1 MDEKILGTL
10 EYYKVL
16 RQLEKYCV
24 FSASSELAQDLKPIS
39 DYENICLY
47 LSETSE
53 AKRFLRLHPDF
64 SIGGARDIRKNV
76 ILAER
81 GGILETSEILDIK
94 YTLIA
99 ARNLC
104 RRFDK
109 HQEEF
114 HNLFS
119 ILKEIPGPTGVVAKI
134 SSVISDDGEIFDS
147 ASIKLSGIRR
157 DLVINHERLL
167 SKLKKIIGDSKNS
180 KYLQEPIITQ
190 RDGRYVIPL
199 RSEYKGRIKSI
210 IHDQSSSGATIF
222 IEPVSVVS
230 LNNKYRE
237 LHIEEDQ
244 EIRRILAE
252 LSANIGQFSSE
263 LCQVVNTLARFDFTF
278 AKAKYAEEIMAEEPR
293 LYETRQVPHKEQI
306 HFKLLQARHPL
317 LDQKTVVP
325 IDVELAPGILSLVIT
340 GPNTGGKTV
349 TLKTIGLLVLM
360 AQSGLHIPA
369 QLGSEISVFRNIFA
383 DIGDEQSIE
392 QSLSTFSSHIKNIIR
407 IFSLANQSSLV
418 LLDELGA
425 GTDPQEGAALARAI
439 LEKFVSEEITTI
451 VTTHHPQ
458 LKIYAH
464 SKQGVLNASVEFDI
478 DTLKPTY
485 RLIIGLPGRSNAL
498 AIAERLG
505 LMKEIID
512 LARSDINPDELK
524 VDDLLD
530 EILEQR
536 ELAKISRNE
545 AEFKRVE
552 IEKMRFELIKH
563 LNQLEKERLEIL
575 TKTKKDAENELEQL
589 REEIKRARLKLKRA
603 RQPLELLSEI
613 EEDVNLIEAN
623 LDHFPVDEDVLIEDT
638 KDYLFSENCRSL
650 DIGTKVSI
658 KSLGK
663 KGIIT
668 SIVDDE
674 IEVQVGILRIRTK
687 VKDLSFSEDDIG
699 LTENTNQYQKTED
712 KQIKKGTFKRT
723 TSVLEMKPTPGIE
736 LDLRGLRADEAL
748 ERLESYIDSAFLSG
762 LPFARIIHGKG
773 TGKLRSV
780 VRSELSSNSQIESF
794 EGGKGNEGGDGV
806 TIIRL
811 KQ

>member
-589 REEIKRARLKLKRA
+589 REEIKRARLRLKRA

>member
-293 LYETRQVPHKEQI
+293 LYETRQVPQKEQI

-589 REEIKRARLKLKRA
+589 REEIKRARLRLKRA

>member
-407 IFSLANQSSLV
+407 ILSLANQSSLV

-589 REEIKRARLKLKRA
+589 REEIKRARLRLKRA